1 LKSTVKDGA
10 SEMNAKFKPG
20 DKVVITDSDTSAM
33 TLAMRSR
40 IGEVVTIDKSVALQS
55 SFSTRSY
62 GYVVQE
68 VNCGERMWSPFGF
81 IWPEDA
87 LELVE
92 EERYSNAELDDFF
105 ELSKEEWTN
114 KYSADKWE
122 RMRDSMRSSF
132 KEEFFEKALA

>member
-1 LKSTVKDGA
+1 
-10 SEMNAKFKPG
+10 
-20 DKVVITDSDTSAM
+20 
-33 TLAMRSR
+33 
-40 IGEVVTIDKSVALQS
+40 
-55 SFSTRSY
+55 
-62 GYVVQE
+62 
-68 VNCGERMWSPFGF
+68 MWSPFGF